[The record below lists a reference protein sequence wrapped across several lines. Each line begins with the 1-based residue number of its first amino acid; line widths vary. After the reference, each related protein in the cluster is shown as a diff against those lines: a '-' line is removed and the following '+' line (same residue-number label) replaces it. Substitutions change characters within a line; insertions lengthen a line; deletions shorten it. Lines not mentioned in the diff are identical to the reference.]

1 MSELIPFNFNNS
13 SISCT
18 IVDGNPWF
26 QAKEVATILAYTN
39 TKKAIIDHVDDED
52 KRRREELRGLRVSP
66 RLQRQK
72 RDIHQRARSAQSDH
86 EK

>member
-1 MSELIPFNFNNS
+1 MSELIPFNFNNR

-26 QAKEVATILAYTN
+26 QAKEVATILAYAN

-52 KRRREELRGLRVSP
+52 KRRREELRGVASQP
-66 RLQRQK
+66 
-72 RDIHQRARSAQSDH
+72 
-86 EK
+86 